1 MPVQDAS
8 DTDAGGDAVAR
19 GMRALLARRDAEL
32 TAGAKPVGWKI
43 GFNTPAIQEHF
54 GISEAVVGYLVDSG
68 VVPPGSTTSLEGWV
82 SPAVEVELAIRAG
95 DDGEVAGLGPA
106 LELVDLDI
114 SFGDIEPVLAGNI
127 CHRAVV
133 FGAEVPGADP
143 WSLLASVTKDGSEVG
158 RDGRITEDPATTLA
172 FVRRFLAD
180 HGASLEP
187 GDRII
192 AGSVLPPVSVVP
204 GDSLDVS
211 FGPFGALRIAFSD

>member
-1 MPVQDAS
+1 MPDQDTNA
-8 DTDAGGDAVAR
+8 AVAR
-19 GMRALLARRDAEL
+19 GMRALLARRDAEEA
-32 TAGAKPVGWKI
+32 AGAKPVGWKI
-43 GFNTPAIQEHF
+43 GFNTPAIQQHF

-68 VVPPGSTTSLEGWV
+68 EVQPGSTTSLAGWV
-82 SPAVEVELAIRAG
+82 SPAVEFELAIRVG

-114 SFGDIEPVLAGNI
+114 SFDDIEPVLAGNI

-133 FGAEVPGADP
+133 FGDEVPGADA
-143 WSLLASVTKDGSEVG
+143 WSLLASVTKDGSVVA
-158 RDGRITEDPATTLA
+158 RDGRITEDPATTVA

-180 HGASLEP
+180 HGATLEP

-192 AGSVLPPVSVVP
+192 AGSVLPPASVAP